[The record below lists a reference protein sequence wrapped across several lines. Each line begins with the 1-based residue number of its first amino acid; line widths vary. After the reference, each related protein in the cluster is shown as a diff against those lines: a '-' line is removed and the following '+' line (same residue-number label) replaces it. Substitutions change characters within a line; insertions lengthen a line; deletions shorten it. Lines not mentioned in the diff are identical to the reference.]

1 MIHLLAKYADEHLD
15 VEPGF
20 KPKTV
25 KWAILLDAKGKYL
38 GVLELGDTSQK
49 KNPGR
54 TFARCPD
61 LSQPELVK
69 LKGCHFLVESTETA
83 LLTTKDNEKP
93 AEKALT
99 KHQFFKS
106 LLKNASPSVSSL
118 GVIARVLEDEE
129 TLLAIQ
135 KDLSAKKAKP
145 NEQVTFAVDDLFP
158 VESDAW
164 HEWWRRFRVSISGAA
179 EEKPKEGKRG
189 RKIESPKEI
198 AGQMVDFVTGQLV
211 FPASTFPKISGLS
224 DVGGL
229 GTGDVIVGFDKDSFR
244 SYGLEQSANAAMS
257 EQSATACRDALNH
270 LIKNNGMR
278 LAGAKVVYWFDREVP
293 KEDNPLFWL
302 NGWSSDET
310 KQASAESKA
319 RELLESIRTGSRS
332 DLQGNHYYALT
343 LSGMSGRV
351 MTRDWMTGQF
361 EELVVNVEAWF
372 KDLSITHR
380 EGDGLA
386 PSPKF
391 LAVLGSTV
399 RELDM
404 LTPPFVS
411 KMWRVAVH
419 NEPIPREAMA
429 KALARMRVDVMN
441 ADPFNHA
448 RMGLLKTFFIRQGD
462 KDMTPYLNEDHP
474 HPAYHCGRLMAV
486 YAALQYAALGDVGA
500 GVVQRFYSAAST
512 TPALVLGRLAKLGK
526 FHLSSLGK
534 EKKGFSMWFENR
546 LASIYG
552 RIKDNPPATIT
563 LAEQA
568 LFALGYYQ
576 EMASKGSYMKKG
588 NTNDTNTTNEETNNG

>member
-1 MIHLLAKYADEHLD
+1 MIHLLKKYADEHLD

-25 KWAILLDAKGKYL
+25 KWAVMIGARGKYL
-38 GVLELGDTSQK
+38 GVVELGDMSQK

-83 LLTTKDNEKP
+83 ILVTKENEKP
-93 AEKALT
+93 AEKALA

-106 LLKNASPSVSSL
+106 LLKNASPSISTLGMIVS
-118 GVIARVLEDEE
+118 VLEDAE
-129 TLLAIQ
+129 TLLVIK
-135 KDLSAKKAKP
+135 KDLAEKKAKP
-145 NEQVTFAVDDLFP
+145 NEQVTFAVDDAFP
-158 VESDAW
+158 VESEAW
-164 HEWWRRFRVSISGAA
+164 HEWWRRFRASISGAV

-189 RKIESPKEI
+189 RKIEAPNEI
-198 AGQMVDFVTGQLV
+198 AGQMVDFATGQLV
-211 FPASTFPKISGLS
+211 SPASTFPKISGLS

-229 GTGDVIVGFDKDSFR
+229 GMGDVLAGFDKDSFR

-257 EQSATACRDALNH
+257 EQSSTACRDALNH
-270 LIKNNGMR
+270 LIRNNSIR
-278 LAGAKVVYWFDREVP
+278 LAGAKVVYWFDKEVP
-293 KEDNPLFWL
+293 NEDNPLSWL

-310 KQASAESKA
+310 KKASAESRA
-319 RELLESIRTGSRS
+319 REVLESIRSGSQP
-332 DLQGNHYYALT
+332 DLQDNHYYALT

-361 EELVVNVEAWF
+361 EELVENVEAWF
-372 KDLSITHR
+372 KDLSIVHR
-380 EGDGLA
+380 EGDGPA

-391 LAVLGSTV
+391 LAVLGATV

-419 NEPIPREAMA
+419 NEPIPRDAMA

-441 ADPFNHA
+441 ANPFNHA
-448 RMGLLKTFFIRQGD
+448 RMGLLKAFLIRQGD
-462 KDMTPYLNEDHP
+462 KTMTPYLNEDHL

-486 YAALQYAALGDVGA
+486 YASLQTAALGDVGA
-500 GVVQRFYSAAST
+500 GVVQRFYSAASA
-512 TPALVLGRLAKLGK
+512 TPALVLGRLSRLGQ
-526 FHLSSLGK
+526 FHLAKIES
-534 EKKGFSMWFENR
+534 KGLSKWFENR

-563 LAEQA
+563 LTEQS

-588 NTNDTNTTNEETNNG
+588 NNNDNNTTNEETNNG